1 MRLAAA
7 DIMTLEP
14 LDEHGERGV
23 IINTASVAA
32 FEGQVGQ
39 AAYSASKG
47 GIAALTLPAAR
58 EFAQFGIRVLT
69 IAPGV
74 MDTPM
79 VGGMSNEVR
88 KSLAASVPFPKRL
101 GRPDEYARL
110 ALHLIENQLMNGEV
124 IRMDGAIRMQPK

>member
-1 MRLAAA
+1 MALAWMKQDAEPAVDPLIALLA
-7 DIMTLEP
+7 DDEP
-14 LDEHGERGV
+14 DVVRV
-23 IINTASVAA
+23 ASKAL
-32 FEGQVGQ
+32 GQIGQ

-79 VGGMSNEVR
+79 VGGMTDEVR
-88 KSLAASVPFPKRL
+88 DSLAATVRNFHKRFP
-101 GRPDEYARL
+101 
-110 ALHLIENQLMNGEV
+110 Q
-124 IRMDGAIRMQPK
+124 